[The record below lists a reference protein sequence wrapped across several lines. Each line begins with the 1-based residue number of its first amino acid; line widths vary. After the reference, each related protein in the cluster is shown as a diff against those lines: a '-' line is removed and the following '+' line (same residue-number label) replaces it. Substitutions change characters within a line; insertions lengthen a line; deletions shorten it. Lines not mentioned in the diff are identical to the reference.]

1 MKALLLAGGY
11 GTRLSPLSDIFPK
24 CMMPIH
30 GRPLLDIW
38 LDNLLSNHNIERVLI
53 NTHAKSNF
61 VNDYLLNSSWKN
73 SIDIVHE
80 DQLLGTAGTILAN
93 KSYFDNKEF
102 FVAHADNLSIFNM
115 DSFIK
120 SFNSKSKNI
129 IMTMMLFKCD
139 NPSLCGVVK
148 LNANNEVI
156 EFHEKKNNPDSNL
169 ANAAVFIFDTKIF
182 SILEELENDVID
194 ISIDVIPKLINRIN
208 CFENTTFH
216 VDIGNILSWNMA
228 NIDWP
233 NSDNNFENRDVWK
246 KLLEKNFL

>member
-61 VNDYLLNSSWKN
+61 VNEYLLNSSWKN

-115 DSFIK
+115 DRFIK
-120 SFNSKSKNI
+120 S
-129 IMTMMLFKCD
+129 L
-139 NPSLCGVVK
+139 SL
-148 LNANNEVI
+148 I
-156 EFHEKKNNPDSNL
+156 H
-169 ANAAVFIFDTKIF
+169 I
-182 SILEELENDVID
+182 
-194 ISIDVIPKLINRIN
+194 
-208 CFENTTFH
+208 
-216 VDIGNILSWNMA
+216 
-228 NIDWP
+228 
-233 NSDNNFENRDVWK
+233 
-246 KLLEKNFL
+246 